1 MDIVFSFA
9 QKISAIFTGGA
20 MVEDLPD
27 DVTRNPRVKA
37 VYLGEAFD
45 G

>member
-9 QKISAIFTGGA
+9 QKISVIFNGEA

-37 VYLGEAFD
+37 VYLGEETDA
-45 G
+45 